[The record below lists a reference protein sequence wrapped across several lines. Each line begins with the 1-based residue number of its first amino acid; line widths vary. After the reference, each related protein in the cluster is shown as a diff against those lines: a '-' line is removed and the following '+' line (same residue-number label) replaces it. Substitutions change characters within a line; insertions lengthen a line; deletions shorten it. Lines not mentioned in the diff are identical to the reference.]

1 LKIAGPYVE
10 NLLGMDDNKVSAFTG
25 LIPNSSGDLTLFNGL
40 KPGFIRLNLPWF
52 ATDEEIDYI
61 FDALE
66 IVCNQGK
73 FLYPK
78 NYTYTY
84 GIFNQ

>member
-1 LKIAGPYVE
+1 
-10 NLLGMDDNKVSAFTG
+10 MDANKVSAFTG

-73 FLYPK
+73 IFISQELYILASII
-78 NYTYTY
+78 NELM
-84 GIFNQ
+84 Q